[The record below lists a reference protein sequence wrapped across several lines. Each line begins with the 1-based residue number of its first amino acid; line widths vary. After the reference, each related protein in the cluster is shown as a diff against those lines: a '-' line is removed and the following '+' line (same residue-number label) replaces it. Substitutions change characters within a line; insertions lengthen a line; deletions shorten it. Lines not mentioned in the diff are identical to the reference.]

1 MATWTCLVRWERW
14 SEKLGGVY
22 RPAIGRFKIRW
33 TLLMIIYVCTFGFS
47 INDRIARHQCHC
59 NVHTIGHHRRR
70 CVFTRFDS
78 GSMWIISLNSSI
90 SIVDSVDRGFHVRV
104 VHKTRRM
111 DGAYIRF
118 LDSTK
123 AKADRLSQ
131 WILLIRIAQL
141 DRCYDCMR
149 FWWNK
154 YARHEP

>member
-59 NVHTIGHHRRR
+59 TCTIGHHRRR

-78 GSMWIISLNSSI
+78 GSMCIISSLNSSI
-90 SIVDSVDRGFHVRV
+90 VDSADRGFQVRV
-104 VHKTRRM
+104 VHKTHQRM

-123 AKADRLSQ
+123 AKGDRWSQ

-141 DRCYDCMR
+141 DRCYDYMLR